1 MSVKVDPQLEKA
13 QILVKYAQTMNES
26 LKKDVEEIVSGG
38 FDDFPGLPKLS
49 TGPFENEEDAIN
61 AVVEAGKAISKL
73 KFAGTVFGNV
83 SVKVD
88 DKLYISATGTE
99 LGKLEDQVVVSD
111 LKGNSLNGLN
121 PSSELPAHL
130 EIVNSSSSTCILHAH
145 PFYTVV
151 MSLIKGIG
159 NEAFGVPIVGG
170 EVGGGEKGL
179 SQTVPPVLKSYNV
192 AVVHGHGTFAVD
204 AFDFNNPLKAI
215 YKLEKLCRKR
225 YVSKYL

>member
-1 MSVKVDPQLEKA
+1 MSQRVDPQLAKA
-13 QILVKYAQTMNES
+13 EILVKYALTKDKS
-26 LKKDVEEIVSGG
+26 LKKEVEDIVSGSSRR
-38 FDDFPGLPKLS
+38 FPKLPKLAE
-49 TGPFENEEDAIN
+49 GPFETQEEAVN

-83 SVKVD
+83 SVKVND
-88 DKLYISATGTE
+88 RLYISATGTE
-99 LGKLEDQVVVSD
+99 LGKLEDQIVISD
-111 LKGNSLNGLN
+111 LEGNSLNGLK

-130 EIVNSSSSTCILHAH
+130 NIVNTSPSTCILHAH

-151 MSLIKGIG
+151 MSMIKGIG
-159 NEAFGVPIVGG
+159 KSAFGVPIVGG

-179 SQTVPPVLKSYNV
+179 SQTVPPVLQAYNV
-192 AVVHGHGTFAVD
+192 AIVHRHGTFAVD
-204 AFDFNNPLKAI
+204 SFDFNNPLANI